1 MSESQNPPPGDDPPS
16 GGNPPSNQPP
26 YGAQPGPYA
35 AQPGPYPA
43 QPGPYPAQP
52 GPYPA
57 QPGPYTMPPQPQD
70 PGKTLGIIGLVLS
83 FFTALIG
90 MIISIIAFRSSKKA
104 GFKNTP
110 ALAGIIIGAIFTVG
124 AIIGTIALVAV
135 IGKVATSCAQLGPG
149 VHVVNGVTYRC
160 G

>member
-1 MSESQNPPPGDDPPS
+1 VSDPQTPPSGDYPPS
-16 GGNPPSNQPP
+16 GGNPSAQPPPNQPP
-26 YGAQPGPYA
+26 PNQPPPNQYQPQPQYG
-35 AQPGPYPA
+35 
-43 QPGPYPAQP
+43 
-52 GPYPA
+52 A
-57 QPGPYTMPPQPQD
+57 QPGPYTMPPQQQD

-90 MIISIIAFRSSKKA
+90 MIISIIAYRSSKKA

-124 AIIGTIALVAV
+124 AIIGTIAVVA
-135 IGKVATSCAQLGPG
+135 ILGKVAADCAQLGSG

-160 G
+160 P

>member
-1 MSESQNPPPGDDPPS
+1 VSDPQHPPPGDYPAS
-16 GGNPPSNQPP
+16 GNPPSQPSPYQPSPYQPSPYQPPPNQPP
-26 YGAQPGPYA
+26 PYSAQA
-35 AQPGPYPA
+35 
-43 QPGPYPAQP
+43 
-52 GPYPA
+52 
-57 QPGPYTMPPQPQD
+57 PYTMPPQAQD

-135 IGKVATSCAQLGPG
+135 LSKVAADCGQLGPG
-149 VHVVNGVTYRC
+149 VHVVNGVTYTC